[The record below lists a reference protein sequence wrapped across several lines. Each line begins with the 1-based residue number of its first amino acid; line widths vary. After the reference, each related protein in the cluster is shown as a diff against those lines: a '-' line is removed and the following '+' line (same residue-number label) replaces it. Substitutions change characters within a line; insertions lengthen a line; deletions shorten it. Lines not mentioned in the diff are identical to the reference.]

1 MYPDLDRRLRAV
13 KVTYDESVEAA
24 YIYLTEIAAGG
35 VATTVPG
42 WPDSEAF
49 MVNLDFDGDGRLVGI
64 EVMGASGKLPPEFL
78 TRFANRTLA
87 PSE

>member
-1 MYPDLDRRLRAV
+1 MIRTM
-13 KVTYDESVEAA
+13 KVTYDDDVDAA
-24 YIYLTEIAAGG
+24 YIYLTDIAAGG

-49 MVNLDFDGDGRLVGI
+49 MVNLDFDGDGRLIGI
-64 EVMGASGKLPPEFL
+64 EVMEASMKLPPEFL
-78 TRFANRTLA
+78 TQFANRTLE